1 MKAKARERHEGIIFE
16 ISVPSDIFN
25 ELYNDFLSELGV
37 NTTRIF
43 AVDCHGETL
52 VIARNQA
59 GEISGIASFFAPNQF
74 LHVLYVLPRARRTQ
88 VGTELLKIIQ
98 KKYGTVFR
106 LKCLASNKSA
116 RAFYL
121 ALGFEVVG
129 GGTNEDGDYETLE
142 INNPI

>member
-1 MKAKARERHEGIIFE
+1 
-16 ISVPSDIFN
+16 
-25 ELYNDFLSELGV
+25 
-37 NTTRIF
+37 
-43 AVDCHGETL
+43 
-52 VIARNQA
+52 
-59 GEISGIASFFAPNQF
+59 
-74 LHVLYVLPRARRTQ
+74 LPGARRTQ

-98 KKYGTVFR
+98 KKFGTVFR